1 MYSRFAI
8 YVVYTRIIIQT
19 HAFFYKECSHVI
31 MEADK
36 PPRPA
41 VSQPQTQDGRRCESQ
56 SKGRRLDT

>member
-1 MYSRFAI
+1 M
-8 YVVYTRIIIQT
+8 
-19 HAFFYKECSHVI
+19 I

-41 VSQPQTQDGRRCESQ
+41 VSQPQTQDGGRCEFQ